1 MDSCAG
7 RPPPGPLYKA
17 RGSKGRRT
25 KVLAAAPLPS
35 RSPPPLLSQNPSRP
49 LSILEATRVAL
60 SPPPPHTHGEA
71 LPADASTSA
80 RGLGEAL
87 PEFTAET
94 VTTPSCC
101 RDRIY
106 YLVSALAG
114 SGRRRRHRAVRV
126 QHLGDTAAAT
136 FHRIGSRSK
145 YGTWSWSTVHG
156 VRYGTPSSTMTQERC
171 TGASTVHLRR
181 PRSSNAS
188 ARDLQGYVD

>member
-1 MDSCAG
+1 MTRTLVLARSPTRTLQLAG
-7 RPPPGPLYKA
+7 HPPGHLYKVG
-17 RGSKGRRT
+17 GSKGGAPL
-25 KVLAAAPLPS
+25 VLAAAPLPIVGA
-35 RSPPPLLSQNPSRP
+35 PLSFSQNPSRP
-49 LSILEATRVAL
+49 LSILEAPRAAPL
-60 SPPPPHTHGEA
+60 SPPPPRTHGEA

-126 QHLGDTAAAT
+126 QHLGDAAAAT
-136 FHRIGSRSK
+136 FPSDWIYK
-145 YGTWSWSTVHG
+145 AKCGTWSSVRYTFIDNGARTVH
-156 VRYGTPSSTMTQERC
+156 
-171 TGASTVHLRR
+171 
-181 PRSSNAS
+181 RS
-188 ARDLQGYVD
+188 